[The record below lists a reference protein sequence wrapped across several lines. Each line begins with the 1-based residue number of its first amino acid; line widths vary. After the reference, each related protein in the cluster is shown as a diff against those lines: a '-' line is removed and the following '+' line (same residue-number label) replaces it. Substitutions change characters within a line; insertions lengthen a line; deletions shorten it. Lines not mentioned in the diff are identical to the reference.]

1 MSNQEDKKG
10 KKDDGAPSA
19 DEIIEALS
27 LEMGVSEKAE
37 GAQDKDA
44 APSVESE
51 MSDEKKKPSGD
62 DPMAGLGGIFDVP
75 VSNNQQKAKKATEK
89 AVQKA
94 KESTEAAKEVA
105 KKGADKVKEGA
116 KATQAAAT
124 EVKDSGVEAIDSLF
138 NVSGSSNPDLDDA
151 PPAYGAMDDDP
162 DLAKFERK
170 AGGGTTKLLI
180 GVIVLLVLGMG
191 AMAIFGLGL
200 QDDLSAV
207 LNGTYRDKKDA
218 EKRRIEEEHLKK
230 QQEAL
235 EKYGTLNI
243 IGEPDKAL
251 VKLQF
256 EGDREPHAVY
266 APTSREGQFSE
277 LRLPQVIHNVKIKK
291 PFAVRVE
298 APGYRPQ
305 TITIT
310 EDRWIAATAGDYQ
323 YQLAVYLEPES
334 VEARTEMADRMLPFT
349 EEGEE
354 DGITGVIK
362 VESMPPGA
370 QIKLDGRLA
379 VDKDGKP
386 LVTPVTLDRLMPK
399 PPEEGDKAKKKEED
413 KPIQVN
419 VPHHKVEVFWPD
431 DEKKPSYTTGVYR
444 NLWSCVTKDEKDLKR
459 LAKDARPALKCNY
472 EYTVTA
478 DFNGIDSEIRRQEA
492 IKAELEKEKQKFEEM
507 KRQQEALKEGK

>member
-1 MSNQEDKKG
+1 MSNSKGDKS

-27 LEMGVSEKAE
+27 LEMGASEKAE
-37 GAQDKDA
+37 GAQDESA
-44 APSVESE
+44 APSVERE

-75 VSNNQQKAKKATEK
+75 VSNNKATEEPK
-89 AVQKA
+89 AAPKA
-94 KESTEAAKEVA
+94 AARKEAPKAAPKAAAKQEAQVS
-105 KKGADKVKEGA
+105 
-116 KATQAAAT
+116 
-124 EVKDSGVEAIDSLF
+124 DSGVEAIDTLF
-138 NVSGSSNPDLDDA
+138 NVSGSSNPDLGDT
-151 PPAYGAMDDDP
+151 PPAYDALDDDP
-162 DLAKFERK
+162 DLAKFESK

-200 QDDLSAV
+200 QDDLVAV
-207 LNGTYRDKKDA
+207 LDGTYRDKKDA
-218 EKRRIEEEHLKK
+218 EKRRIEEEHLKQ

-251 VKLQF
+251 VKFQF
-256 EGDREPHAVY
+256 DGDREPHTVF
-266 APTSREGQFSE
+266 APTSKEGQYSE
-277 LRLPQVIHNVKIKK
+277 LRLPQVIHNIKIKK

-305 TITIT
+305 TITVT
-310 EDRWIAATAGDYQ
+310 KDRWIAATAGDYQ

-334 VEARTEMADRMLPFT
+334 VESRTEMADRMLPFT
-349 EEGEE
+349 EDGEE

-362 VESMPPGA
+362 VNSNPPGA
-370 QIKLDGRLA
+370 QIELDGRLV

-386 LVTPVTLDRLMPK
+386 VLTPATLDHLMPK
-399 PPEEGDKAKKKEED
+399 PPKEGEKKKKKDEV

-419 VPHHKVEVFWPD
+419 VPHHKVSVFWP
-431 DEKKPSYTTGVYR
+431 EEQKKPSYTTGVYR
-444 NLWSCVTKDEKDLKR
+444 NLWTCVPKDEKEIKR
-459 LAKDARPALKCNY
+459 LPKDARPAFKCNY
-472 EYTVTA
+472 EYTVDA
-478 DFNGIDSEIRRQEA
+478 DFTGIDSEIRRQEA
-492 IKAELEKEKQKFEEM
+492 IKAELEKEKAKLEEM
-507 KRQQEALKEGK
+507 KRQQDALKEGK